1 MTVGDANAD
10 QANTRDKEGK
20 SMEDRERERAREN
33 IARGKGRC
41 SGVEPI
47 IDEIASTSSINK
59 RVSSLL

>member
-1 MTVGDANAD
+1 MTAGDANAD

-20 SMEDRERERAREN
+20 SMEDRERAREN

-59 RVSSLL
+59 RVSGLL